1 MTVEYSENFEQAA
14 EIAESALSLMKERN
28 LPANPNNYAV
38 WFHYFSQRDPNLRR
52 TLDMVLNSGEAIT
65 EDQLTE
71 IYEKFFTFEHE
82 GSVLRQATSK
92 INEELSNI
100 LKQLS
105 EAGDGAAEYGKV
117 LEVFSG
123 KLSDSDDINSLQVLV
138 ENIIT
143 ATRVM
148 EDRNRKLEE
157 KLTDSSEEINHLRGD
172 LEDMR
177 REAMTDGLTGIPNR
191 KVFDMALRQAARD
204 VEEES
209 EEMSL
214 LIADID
220 HFKKFND
227 TYGHQVGDQVLRLLA
242 NTLVACIKGQDT
254 AARYG
259 GEEFGVILPRTSLAN
274 AVKVAEA
281 IRQRLGNKKV
291 MNRTTGESLGEIKV
305 SIGVGRYRH
314 GEPLPQLISRT
325 DAALYTAK
333 NTGRDK
339 VVAENEVENTDVV
352 LDA

>member
-1 MTVEYSENFEQAA
+1 MTVEYSETFEQAA
-14 EIAESALSLMKERN
+14 EIAESALSLMKERK
-28 LPANPNNYAV
+28 LPANPNNFAV
-38 WFHYFSQRDPNLRR
+38 WFHYHSQRDPNLKR
-52 TLDMVLNSGEAIT
+52 TLDMLLKSGEAIT

-82 GSVLRQATSK
+82 GSVLQKATTR
-92 INEELSNI
+92 INEELGNL
-100 LKQLS
+100 LKHLG

-117 LEVFSG
+117 LKIFSG
-123 KLSDSDDINSLQVLV
+123 KLSVSDDTSGLQALV
-138 ENIIT
+138 DNIIT
-143 ATRVM
+143 ATRAM

-157 KLTDSSEEINHLRGD
+157 KLTESSDEINHLRED

-204 VEEES
+204 VEEEND
-209 EEMSL
+209 ELSL

-259 GEEFGVILPRTSLAN
+259 GEEFGVILPRTSLPN

-281 IRQRLGNKKV
+281 IRQRLGHKKV
-291 MNRTTGESLGEIKV
+291 MNRTTGKSLGEIKI

-314 GEPLPQLISRT
+314 GEPLPQLISRA
-325 DAALYTAK
+325 DAALYMAK

-339 VVAENEVENTDVV
+339 VVAENEVENTDVI
-352 LDA
+352 LGA